1 MDGLRISTGALA
13 LLLALSLGACQ
24 TGPYSGAGLVGGETG
39 GLPAPTVRGGS
50 ASDAAI
56 MDAAGDPVADARV
69 VPAAGELRTPDQ
81 GGPRLGDVATGP
93 VMAPPVPGATTSA
106 TPEFRFEAGDELEIS
121 VWQEKEL
128 TTTHRVL
135 RDGTVP
141 ARAVGPV
148 RVVGRTIDEVHT
160 ELEARYAKFL
170 VEPRV
175 SIKVVSVHA
184 ERAFILGE
192 VAKPAAVTLG
202 GRTTL
207 MQGLALVG
215 GLAGGADLQT
225 VRVVRSRAGM
235 RPRVFTVN
243 TDAMMKGEARS
254 FLLQPGD
261 VVFVHPT
268 GLADWSRR
276 MTSILAPIST
286 ALGGLG
292 SIATAAAVAIN

>member
-1 MDGLRISTGALA
+1 M
-13 LLLALSLGACQ
+13 
-24 TGPYSGAGLVGGETG
+24 
-39 GLPAPTVRGGS
+39 AP
-50 ASDAAI
+50 
-56 MDAAGDPVADARV
+56 
-69 VPAAGELRTPDQ
+69 PAAGAGSNASTP
-81 GGPRLGDVATGP
+81 V
-93 VMAPPVPGATTSA
+93 
-106 TPEFRFEAGDELEIS
+106 FRFEVGDEVEVS

-192 VAKPAAVTLG
+192 VAKPAAITLG
-202 GRTTL
+202 GRMTL
-207 MQGLALVG
+207 MQGIALAG
-215 GLAGGADLQT
+215 GLGGGADLQT
-225 VRVVRSRAGM
+225 IRVVRSRAGM
-235 RPRVFTVN
+235 QPRVFTVN
-243 TDAMMKGEARS
+243 ADAMMKGQARS

-276 MTSILAPIST
+276 MTLILSPIST